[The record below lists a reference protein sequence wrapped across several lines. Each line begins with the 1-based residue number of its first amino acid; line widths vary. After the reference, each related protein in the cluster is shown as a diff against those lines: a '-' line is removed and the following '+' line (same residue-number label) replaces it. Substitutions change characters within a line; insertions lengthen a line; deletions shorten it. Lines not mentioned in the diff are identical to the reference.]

1 MALSHVCAAPEMKM
15 LISFQI
21 TEKPDISLLL
31 LPYRD
36 EMVADIQSGG
46 DTEPETFR
54 GETRSL
60 GQELG
65 RRKKTG
71 KKRTPWIYPIF
82 QTMPFVRALLSGVKP
97 RFLLTCSFSRFG

>member
-36 EMVADIQSGG
+36 EMVAAIQSGG

-60 GQELG
+60 GQELR
-65 RRKKTG
+65 RRKN
-71 KKRTPWIYPIF
+71 R
-82 QTMPFVRALLSGVKP
+82 
-97 RFLLTCSFSRFG
+97 